1 MTQLLWKRVWW
12 FLKTLK
18 IELPYD
24 PATLFLDIY
33 PKELKSGSQRV
44 ICTPMLRAVPF
55 TTDGRWRQPKC
66 PVTDEWV
73 TICSLYI

>member
-1 MTQLLWKRVWW
+1 MAQLLWKIVRW

-44 ICTPMLRAVPF
+44 TCTLMLTAVPF
-55 TTDGRWRQPKC
+55 TTDESWGQPKC
-66 PVTDEWV
+66 PLTDEWA
-73 TICSLYI
+73 TICSLYT